1 MSDRPT
7 IALIGPGA
15 IGTAI
20 AAALHEV
27 GRTPLLCGRTAHP
40 QLILR
45 HDEGEVVV
53 PGPVL
58 SDPRTVAHPYDLVF
72 VAVKT
77 TQVTDSAGWLAA
89 LCNKN
94 TVVCALQNGVEQQ
107 SLLALYVNGVTVL
120 PSVVWFPA
128 QREQDASVRLRATP
142 RLTLPD
148 APQAQAIADALSGSR
163 CAVELSSD
171 FLSIAWR
178 KLLQNAA
185 AGLMVLANR
194 RAGMFSRADITQL
207 ALAYLREC
215 LAVARAQG
223 AVLHDN
229 VPEAIVDGFQRAPAD
244 LGTSILADRQANRPL
259 EWDIRNGVVQRYGRL
274 QGIPT
279 PISDI
284 LVPLLAAGSEGPG

>member
-77 TQVTDSAGWLAA
+77 TQVADSAGWLAA

-107 SLLALYVNGVTVL
+107 SLLAPYVNGATVL

-274 QGIPT
+274 QSMPT

>member
-77 TQVTDSAGWLAA
+77 TQVADSAGWLAA

-107 SLLALYVNGVTVL
+107 SLLAPYVNGATVL

-215 LAVARAQG
+215 LAVARSQG

-274 QGIPT
+274 QGMPT

>member
-77 TQVTDSAGWLAA
+77 TQVTDSTGWLAA

-107 SLLALYVNGVTVL
+107 SLLAPYVNGATVL

-128 QREQDASVRLRATP
+128 QREQDASVRLRATL

-284 LVPLLAAGSEGPG
+284 LVPLLAAGSEGLG

>member
-107 SLLALYVNGVTVL
+107 SLLAPYVNGATVL

-274 QGIPT
+274 KGIPT

>member
-107 SLLALYVNGVTVL
+107 SLLAPYVNGATVL

-274 QGIPT
+274 QGMPT